1 VDLKLMTQ
9 MFTESRPVGWI
20 RECLLKGLRR
30 DGSKD
35 SGVDHGRLRG
45 APIVAILVVKYLL
58 GMKDGNLNVRA
69 ELARVSVGRMFL
81 HVACAMRDK
90 RVQWHWE
97 GIKREFIEPC
107 RIGRRGR
114 SEI

>member
-1 VDLKLMTQ
+1 MANV
-9 MFTESRPVGWI
+9 
-20 RECLLKGLRR
+20 
-30 DGSKD
+30 
-35 SGVDHGRLRG
+35 
-45 APIVAILVVKYLL
+45 VVKYVL
-58 GMKDGNLNVRA
+58 GMKDRNLNVRA

-97 GIKREFIEPC
+97 GIKRELVEPC